1 MRTLLPTLALLAL
14 ACAAPA
20 AAAPGR
26 RAPADSAAARDTLHR
41 IVPIPGVEVNTTRPG
56 ENAPQARAVL
66 TRDELVRRNTGLD
79 TGMLLG
85 TLPGAYSY
93 SDAGNGIGYSYLS
106 IRGFPQR
113 RISVLVDGVPLNDPE
128 SNEVYWIDHP
138 DLLAS
143 AGSAQ
148 LQRGVGSA
156 LYGGASVG
164 GSVDLETAPPG
175 ETPSARATVAY
186 GSWATRRLMLESNSG
201 RLAGGWDF
209 YGRYSR
215 IETQG
220 YRDQSWSRLWS
231 YLFSA
236 RRTLGA
242 HLVRLALFG
251 GPEETHLA
259 YRGASVE
266 ELAHDRRFNPLD
278 YAGEQD
284 HFFEPHYQLA
294 HSWTPRRGL
303 MFSQTLF
310 WFDGKGYYDERRLAD
325 SLAAYRLQPWSTA
338 DESYTPGYYLRAW
351 VRTSPTDSAYLPVR
365 DPETGGL
372 TVVCTDVVRRRS
384 VDNRHYGWIPR
395 LRVEH
400 AGGALTAGGE
410 LRAHE
415 SRHRG
420 EVIWGNGLPPG
431 SVPDHVYYDYQPR
444 TLAAG
449 LFVREEWR
457 VAPRVLVTG
466 DLAWRHQGYHMG
478 GDPFGN
484 ITFDQSY
491 DFALPR
497 LGVTVTPR
505 SDLSLFA
512 AWSAARREP
521 AFRNLIDAEQA
532 GSQPLFRAGAPIS
545 RPERV
550 NDCEFGASWRSSR
563 ATATVNLF
571 RMDFRDELVDYQF
584 DADFNRWIT
593 VNAAR
598 SLHQGLELAG
608 RVEAAPGPR
617 TRLSLDGNATFS
629 DNHFVSFTDV
639 QSDGYEVRQD
649 GRTIGFF
656 PEQLAN
662 LNGQA
667 TWREAT
673 LGLTVQYAGR
683 MYLDNGEAAD
693 IAPHTR
699 VDALAAG
706 SLPVGA
712 ASRAEIALRVTNLFD
727 ARYSTGG
734 YWDYDR
740 AGNYLPLFIPA
751 ATRGWLTQVS
761 VGF

>member
-1 MRTLLPTLALLAL
+1 MRVLLPALTMLVMT
-14 ACAAPA
+14 CAAPGS
-20 AAAPGR
+20 AAPGR
-26 RAPADSAAARDTLHR
+26 HAPSDSVVTRDTLRR
-41 IVPIPGVEVNTTRPG
+41 IVPIPGVEVSTTRLG
-56 ENAPQARAVL
+56 EGAPQARAVL
-66 TRDELVRRNTGLD
+66 TRDELARQNVGLD

-143 AGSAQ
+143 TSSAQ

-164 GSVDLETAPPG
+164 GTVDLETAPLSDA
-175 ETPSARATVAY
+175 PSARATVAY
-186 GSWATRRLMLESNSG
+186 GSWATRRLMMEENSG
-201 RLAGGWDF
+201 RLAGGWSF

-220 YRDQSWSRLWS
+220 YREQSWSRLWS

-236 RRTLGA
+236 RRALGD
-242 HLVRLALFG
+242 HVLRLTLFG

-259 YRGASVE
+259 YRGASAE
-266 ELAHDRRFNPLD
+266 ELARDRRFNPLD

-284 HFFEPHYQLA
+284 HFFEPHYQLI
-294 HSWTPRRGL
+294 HSWAPRSGL
-303 MFSQTLF
+303 TFSQTLF
-310 WFDGKGYYDERRLAD
+310 WFDGQGYYDERRRAE

-338 DESYTPGYYLRAW
+338 DESLAPEYYLRAW
-351 VRTSPTDSAYLPVR
+351 SHTSPTDSVYVPVR
-365 DPETGGL
+365 DPVTGRL
-372 TVVCTDVVRRRS
+372 TVVSSDIVRRRS
-384 VDNRHYGWIPR
+384 VDNRHFGWIPR
-395 LRVEH
+395 LRAAH
-400 AGGALTAGGE
+400 PHGTLTAGGE
-410 LRAHE
+410 LRAHD
-415 SRHRG
+415 SRHQG
-420 EVIWGNGLPPG
+420 EVLWGSSLPPG
-431 SVPDHVYYDYQPR
+431 SVPDHTYYDYHPR
-444 TLAAG
+444 TLAAA

-457 VAPRVLVTG
+457 AGPRVLVTG
-466 DLAWRHQGYHMG
+466 DLAWRHQDYHMG
-478 GDPFGN
+478 GDPFED
-484 ITFDQSY
+484 ITFDRSY

-497 LGVTVTPR
+497 LGVTVTSR
-505 SDLSLFA
+505 KDLSLFA
-512 AWSAARREP
+512 AWSASRREP
-521 AFRNLIDAEQA
+521 TFRNLFDAEQA
-532 GSQPLFRAGAPIS
+532 GSQPLFRNGAPIS

-550 NDCEFGASWRSSR
+550 NDFELGASWRSSR
-563 ATATVNLF
+563 ATASINLF

-584 DADFNRWIT
+584 DSDLSTWIT

-608 RVEAAPGPR
+608 HLEAAPRPR
-617 TRLSLDGNATFS
+617 TRLSLEGNATLS

-656 PEQLAN
+656 PVQVAN

-673 LGLTVQYAGR
+673 LGLTAQHAGR
-683 MYLDNGEAAD
+683 MYLDNGESAS

-699 VDALAAG
+699 VDALAAC
-706 SLPVGA
+706 SLPVGSA
-712 ASRAEIALRVTNLFD
+712 NRAEFILRVINLFD
-727 ARYSTGG
+727 TRYSTGG
-734 YWDYDR
+734 YWDYDS
-740 AGNYLPLFIPA
+740 AGNYLPLFVPA